1 MYITTNMIS
10 VIFDRIPERYGYDG
24 NDPIY
29 PREYAP

>member
-1 MYITTNMIS
+1 MIFLIS
-10 VIFDRIPERYGYDG
+10 DRIPERYGYDG